1 MDSES
6 KITARYLRI
15 LSYSVLAFTLA
26 FLINNILTVWVDWPG
41 VKKIFSHYELF
52 GFKQKALQ
60 GSELNYGYLQIGI
73 YLICIAGVILY
84 VFKTYSQTLEHDS
97 EILSK
102 FSAYLVRSSFWAVFL
117 VGVADFIISF
127 MVVER
132 LWEAIFSPEVKAFMV
147 KAPERI
153 TFIHFPIILGSFIIG
168 YFTKSVGFIWLAV
181 LVVLSEFV
189 IVLSRFIFS
198 YEQAF
203 QGDLVRFWYAALYL
217 FASAYALIHEGH
229 VRVDV
234 LYSSFS
240 ERKKAWT
247 NSIGSALLGVPLC
260 LIVIFYG
267 LNGKASII
275 NGPVV
280 AFEVTQQ
287 GSNGLYLLYLMA
299 VYLAVFAVTML
310 LQFTSY
316 FMSSSHKLLQ
326 DEEEMNISNV
336 NKTND
341 VSIENIES
349 SSK

>member
-1 MDSES
+1 MCIRD
-6 KITARYLRI
+6 R
-15 LSYSVLAFTLA
+15 
-26 FLINNILTVWVDWPG
+26 
-41 VKKIFSHYELF
+41 F
-52 GFKQKALQ
+52 GYRKKALE
-60 GSELNYGYLQIGI
+60 GSDLNYGYMQIGL
-73 YLICIAGVILY
+73 YLICIAAVVFY
-84 VFKTYSQTLEHDS
+84 VFKTYSQTLEQDS
-97 EILSK
+97 KILSR

-117 VGVADFIISF
+117 VGVADFVISF

-132 LWEAIFSPEVKAFMV
+132 LWEAIFSPEVKALMV
-147 KAPERI
+147 KAPVRI
-153 TFIHFPIILGSFIIG
+153 TYIHFPIILISFVIG

-181 LVVLSEFV
+181 LVVVSEFV

-240 ERKKAWT
+240 EKKKAWT
-247 NSIGSALLGVPLC
+247 NMIGSAVLGVPLT
-260 LIVIFYG
+260 LIVIFLG

-310 LQFTSY
+310 IQFTSY
-316 FMSSSHKLLQ
+316 FMESSHKILKGVK
-326 DEEEMNISNV
+326 N
-336 NKTND
+336 
-341 VSIENIES
+341 
-349 SSK
+349 

>member
-1 MDSES
+1 MVTKNSNLS
-6 KITARYLRI
+6 LYLRI
-15 LSYSVLAFTLA
+15 ISYSVLAFTLA
-26 FLINNILTVWVDWPG
+26 FLINNLLTVWSDWPG
-41 VKKIFSHYELF
+41 IKKIFSHHEIF
-52 GFKQKALQ
+52 GFKKKALE
-60 GSELNYGYLQIGI
+60 GSDLNYGYMQIAL
-73 YLICIAGVILY
+73 YLICIAAVVFY
-84 VFKTYSQTLEHDS
+84 VFKTYSQTLEQDS
-97 EILSK
+97 KILSR
-102 FSAYLVRSSFWAVFL
+102 FSAYIIRSSFWAVFL
-117 VGVADFIISF
+117 VGVADFVISF

-132 LWEAIFSPEVKAFMV
+132 LWEVIFSPEVNALMV
-147 KAPERI
+147 KAPVRI
-153 TFIHFPIILGSFIIG
+153 TYIHFPIILISFVIG

-181 LVVLSEFV
+181 LVVASEFL

-240 ERKKAWT
+240 EKKKAWT
-247 NSIGSALLGVPLC
+247 NLLGSAVLGVPLM
-260 LIVIFYG
+260 LIVIFLG

-310 LQFTSY
+310 IQFTSY
-316 FMSSSHKLLQ
+316 FMESSHKILKSVK
-326 DEEEMNISNV
+326 N
-336 NKTND
+336 
-341 VSIENIES
+341 
-349 SSK
+349 

>member
-1 MDSES
+1 M
-6 KITARYLRI
+6 
-15 LSYSVLAFTLA
+15 
-26 FLINNILTVWVDWPG
+26 
-41 VKKIFSHYELF
+41 
-52 GFKQKALQ
+52 
-60 GSELNYGYLQIGI
+60 QIGL
-73 YLICIAGVILY
+73 YLICIAGVVFY
-84 VFKTYSQTLEHDS
+84 VFKTYSQTLEQDS
-97 EILSK
+97 KILSR
-102 FSAYLVRSSFWAVFL
+102 FSAYLIRSSFWAVFL

-132 LWEAIFSPEVKAFMV
+132 LWEAIFSPEIKALMV
-147 KAPERI
+147 KAPVRI
-153 TFIHFPIILGSFIIG
+153 TYIHFPIILASFIIG

-181 LVVLSEFV
+181 LVVVSEFV

-240 ERKKAWT
+240 EKKKAWT
-247 NSIGSALLGVPLC
+247 NMVGSAVLGVPLM
-260 LIVIFYG
+260 LIVIFLG

-310 LQFTSY
+310 IQFTSY
-316 FMSSSHKLLQ
+316 FMESSHKILKG
-326 DEEEMNISNV
+326 I
-336 NKTND
+336 KR
-341 VSIENIES
+341 
-349 SSK
+349 

>member
-15 LSYSVLAFTLA
+15 LSYSMLAFTLA

-336 NKTND
+336 NKEND

-349 SSK
+349 SK

>member
-1 MDSES
+1 MSSENS
-6 KITARYLRI
+6 KISLYLRI
-15 LSYSVLAFTLA
+15 ASYSVLAFTLA
-26 FLINNILTVWVDWPG
+26 FLINNVLTVWIDWPG
-41 VKKIFSHYELF
+41 VKKIFSHYEMF
-52 GFKQKALQ
+52 GFKKKALD
-60 GSELNYGYLQIGI
+60 GSTLSYGFMQIGV
-73 YLICIAGVILY
+73 YLICIIAVIIY
-84 VFKTYSQTLEHDS
+84 VFKTYSQTLERDS

-147 KAPERI
+147 KSPERI
-153 TFIHFPIILGSFIIG
+153 TFIHFPIILISFVIG

-181 LVVLSEFV
+181 LVVVSEFI

-217 FASAYALIHEGH
+217 FASAYALIHVGH

-247 NSIGSALLGVPLC
+247 NLLGSALLGVPLV
-260 LIVIFYG
+260 LIVLFLG

-316 FMSSSHKLLQ
+316 FMGSSYKIL
-326 DEEEMNISNV
+326 NG
-336 NKTND
+336 K
-341 VSIENIES
+341 EN
-349 SSK
+349 

>member
-1 MDSES
+1 MATKNSNIS
-6 KITARYLRI
+6 LYLRI
-15 LSYSVLAFTLA
+15 ISYSVLAFTLA
-26 FLINNILTVWVDWPG
+26 FLINNVLTVWSDWPG
-41 VKKIFSHYELF
+41 IKKIFSHHEIF
-52 GFKQKALQ
+52 GFKKKVLEE
-60 GSELNYGYLQIGI
+60 SDLNYGYMQIVL
-73 YLICIAGVILY
+73 YLICITAVVFY
-84 VFKTYSQTLEHDS
+84 VFKTYSQTLEQDS
-97 EILSK
+97 KILSR
-102 FSAYLVRSSFWAVFL
+102 FSAYIIRSSFWAVFL
-117 VGVADFIISF
+117 VGMADFIISF

-132 LWEAIFSPEVKAFMV
+132 LWEAIFSPEVKALMV
-147 KAPERI
+147 KAPVRI
-153 TFIHFPIILGSFIIG
+153 TYIHFPIILISFVIG

-181 LVVLSEFV
+181 LVVISEFV

-240 ERKKAWT
+240 EKKKAWT
-247 NSIGSALLGVPLC
+247 NLVGSAVLGVPLM
-260 LIVIFYG
+260 LIVIFLG
-267 LNGKASII
+267 LDGKASII

-310 LQFTSY
+310 IQFTSY
-316 FMSSSHKLLQ
+316 FMESSHKILKGVK
-326 DEEEMNISNV
+326 N
-336 NKTND
+336 
-341 VSIENIES
+341 
-349 SSK
+349 

>member
-1 MDSES
+1 MCIRDSS
-6 KITARYLRI
+6 KI
-15 LSYSVLAFTLA
+15 LSR
-26 FLINNILTVWVDWPG
+26 
-41 VKKIFSHYELF
+41 
-52 GFKQKALQ
+52 
-60 GSELNYGYLQIGI
+60 
-73 YLICIAGVILY
+73 
-84 VFKTYSQTLEHDS
+84 
-97 EILSK
+97 
-102 FSAYLVRSSFWAVFL
+102 FSAYIIRSSFWAVFL
-117 VGVADFIISF
+117 VGVADFVISF

-132 LWEAIFSPEVKAFMV
+132 LWEAIFSPEVKALMV
-147 KAPERI
+147 KAPVRI
-153 TFIHFPIILGSFIIG
+153 TYIHFPIILISFVIG

-181 LVVLSEFV
+181 LVVASEFV

-240 ERKKAWT
+240 EKKKAWT
-247 NSIGSALLGVPLC
+247 NLLGSAALGVPLM
-260 LIVIFYG
+260 LIVIFLG

-310 LQFTSY
+310 IQFTSY
-316 FMSSSHKLLQ
+316 FMESSHKILKGVK
-326 DEEEMNISNV
+326 N
-336 NKTND
+336 
-341 VSIENIES
+341 
-349 SSK
+349 

>member
-73 YLICIAGVILY
+73 YLICIVGVILY

-299 VYLAVFAVTML
+299 VYLGVFAVTML

-326 DEEEMNISNV
+326 NDEEVNISKV
-336 NKTND
+336 DKTNK
-341 VSIENIES
+341 VSIENMES
-349 SSK
+349 Q

>member
-1 MDSES
+1 MSSENS
-6 KITARYLRI
+6 KISLYLRI
-15 LSYSVLAFTLA
+15 ASYSVLAFTLA
-26 FLINNILTVWVDWPG
+26 FLINNVLTVWIDWPG
-41 VKKIFSHYELF
+41 VKKIFSHYEMF
-52 GFKQKALQ
+52 GFKKKALD
-60 GSELNYGYLQIGI
+60 GSTLSYGFMQIGV
-73 YLICIAGVILY
+73 YLICIVAVIIY
-84 VFKTYSQTLEHDS
+84 VFKTYSQTLERDS

-147 KAPERI
+147 KSPERI
-153 TFIHFPIILGSFIIG
+153 TFIHFPIILISFVIG

-181 LVVLSEFV
+181 LVVVSEFI

-240 ERKKAWT
+240 EKKKAWT
-247 NSIGSALLGVPLC
+247 NMVGSALLGVPLC
-260 LIVIFYG
+260 LIVLFLG

-316 FMSSSHKLLQ
+316 FMSSSHKIIF
-326 DEEEMNISNV
+326 N
-336 NKTND
+336 
-341 VSIENIES
+341 NIEDQTQS
-349 SSK
+349 DNPDQVRLEKVESN

>member
-15 LSYSVLAFTLA
+15 LSYSMLAFTLA

-240 ERKKAWT
+240 EKKKAWT
-247 NSIGSALLGVPLC
+247 NMIGSALLGVPLC
-260 LIVIFYG
+260 LIVLFLG

-310 LQFTSY
+310 IQFTSY
-316 FMSSSHKLLQ
+316 FMGSSHKILKGKR
-326 DEEEMNISNV
+326 N
-336 NKTND
+336 
-341 VSIENIES
+341 
-349 SSK
+349 

>member
-1 MDSES
+1 MNLDSS
-6 KITARYLRI
+6 RLSIYLRI
-15 LSYSVLAFTLA
+15 ISYSVLAFTLA
-26 FLINNILTVWVDWPG
+26 FLVNNVLTVWNEWPG
-41 VKKIFSHYELF
+41 IKKIFAHYELF
-52 GFKQKALQ
+52 GFKKKALE
-60 GSELNYGYLQIGI
+60 GSALNYGYLQVGI
-73 YLICIAGVILY
+73 YLFCIGSVIFY
-84 VFKTYSQTLEHDS
+84 VFKTYSQTLKHDS

-132 LWEAIFSPEVKAFMV
+132 LWEALFNPEVKAFMV

-153 TFIHFPIILGSFIIG
+153 TFIHFPIILISFVIG

-181 LVVLSEFV
+181 LVVVSEFI

-247 NSIGSALLGVPLC
+247 NLLGSALLGVPLV
-260 LIVIFYG
+260 LIVIFLG
-267 LNGKASII
+267 LDGKASII

-299 VYLAVFAVTML
+299 VYLAVFAITML

-316 FMSSSHKLLQ
+316 FMGSSYKIL
-326 DEEEMNISNV
+326 NR
-336 NKTND
+336 K
-341 VSIENIES
+341 EN
-349 SSK
+349 

>member
-1 MDSES
+1 M
-6 KITARYLRI
+6 
-15 LSYSVLAFTLA
+15 
-26 FLINNILTVWVDWPG
+26 
-41 VKKIFSHYELF
+41 F
-52 GFKQKALQ
+52 GFKKKALE
-60 GSELNYGYLQIGI
+60 GSDLNYGYMQIGL
-73 YLICIAGVILY
+73 YLICIAAVVFY
-84 VFKTYSQTLEHDS
+84 VFKTYSQTLEQDS
-97 EILSK
+97 KILSR

-117 VGVADFIISF
+117 VGVADFVISF

-132 LWEAIFSPEVKAFMV
+132 LWEVVFSPEVKALMV
-147 KAPERI
+147 KAPVRI
-153 TFIHFPIILGSFIIG
+153 TYIHFPIILISFVIG

-181 LVVLSEFV
+181 LVVVSEFV

-240 ERKKAWT
+240 EKKKAWT
-247 NSIGSALLGVPLC
+247 NMVGSAVLGVPLT
-260 LIVIFYG
+260 LIVIFLG

-310 LQFTSY
+310 IQFTSY
-316 FMSSSHKLLQ
+316 FMESSHKILKGVK
-326 DEEEMNISNV
+326 N
-336 NKTND
+336 
-341 VSIENIES
+341 
-349 SSK
+349 

>member
-1 MDSES
+1 MSSENS
-6 KITARYLRI
+6 KISLYLRI

-26 FLINNILTVWVDWPG
+26 FLINNVLTVWIDWPG
-41 VKKIFSHYELF
+41 VKKIFSHYEMF
-52 GFKQKALQ
+52 GFKKKALE
-60 GSELNYGYLQIGI
+60 GSTLSYGFMQIGV
-73 YLICIAGVILY
+73 YLICIVAVIIY
-84 VFKTYSQTLEHDS
+84 VFKTYSQTLERDS
-97 EILSK
+97 EILSN

-147 KAPERI
+147 KSPERI
-153 TFIHFPIILGSFIIG
+153 TFIHFPIILISFVIG

-181 LVVLSEFV
+181 LVVVSEFI

-247 NSIGSALLGVPLC
+247 NLLGSALLGVPLV
-260 LIVIFYG
+260 LIVLFLG

-316 FMSSSHKLLQ
+316 FMGSSYKIL
-326 DEEEMNISNV
+326 NG
-336 NKTND
+336 K
-341 VSIENIES
+341 EN
-349 SSK
+349 

>member
-1 MDSES
+1 M
-6 KITARYLRI
+6 
-15 LSYSVLAFTLA
+15 
-26 FLINNILTVWVDWPG
+26 
-41 VKKIFSHYELF
+41 F
-52 GFKQKALQ
+52 GFKKKALE
-60 GSELNYGYLQIGI
+60 GSDLNYGYMQIGL
-73 YLICIAGVILY
+73 YLICIAAVVIY
-84 VFKTYSQTLEHDS
+84 VFKTYSQTLEQDS
-97 EILSK
+97 KILSR

-117 VGVADFIISF
+117 VGVADFVISF

-132 LWEAIFSPEVKAFMV
+132 LWEAIFSPEVKALMV
-147 KAPERI
+147 KAPVRI
-153 TFIHFPIILGSFIIG
+153 TYIHFPIILISFVIG

-181 LVVLSEFV
+181 LVVVSEFV

-240 ERKKAWT
+240 EKKKAWT
-247 NSIGSALLGVPLC
+247 NMVGSAVLGVRLT
-260 LIVIFYG
+260 LIVIFLG
-267 LNGKASII
+267 LDGKASII

-310 LQFTSY
+310 IQFTSY
-316 FMSSSHKLLQ
+316 FMESSHKILKGVK
-326 DEEEMNISNV
+326 N
-336 NKTND
+336 
-341 VSIENIES
+341 
-349 SSK
+349 

>member
-1 MDSES
+1 MSSES
-6 KITARYLRI
+6 SKISLYLRI

-26 FLINNILTVWVDWPG
+26 FLINNVLTVWIDWPG
-41 VKKIFSHYELF
+41 VKKIFSHYEMF
-52 GFKQKALQ
+52 GFKKKALD
-60 GSELNYGYLQIGI
+60 GSTLSYGFMQIGV
-73 YLICIAGVILY
+73 YLICILAVIIY
-84 VFKTYSQTLEHDS
+84 VFKTYSQTLERDS

-147 KAPERI
+147 KSPERI
-153 TFIHFPIILGSFIIG
+153 TFIHFPIILISFVIG

-181 LVVLSEFV
+181 LVVVSEFI

-247 NSIGSALLGVPLC
+247 NLLGSALLGVPLV
-260 LIVIFYG
+260 LIVLFLG

-316 FMSSSHKLLQ
+316 FMGSSHKIL
-326 DEEEMNISNV
+326 NG
-336 NKTND
+336 K
-341 VSIENIES
+341 EN
-349 SSK
+349 

>member
-1 MDSES
+1 MY
-6 KITARYLRI
+6 KR
-15 LSYSVLAFTLA
+15 
-26 FLINNILTVWVDWPG
+26 
-41 VKKIFSHYELF
+41 
-52 GFKQKALQ
+52 Q
-60 GSELNYGYLQIGI
+60 
-73 YLICIAGVILY
+73 
-84 VFKTYSQTLEHDS
+84 
-97 EILSK
+97 
-102 FSAYLVRSSFWAVFL
+102 VFL
-117 VGVADFIISF
+117 VGVADFVISF

-132 LWEAIFSPEVKAFMV
+132 LWEAIFSPEVKALMV
-147 KAPERI
+147 KAPVRI
-153 TFIHFPIILGSFIIG
+153 TYIHFPIILISFVIG

-181 LVVLSEFV
+181 LVVVSEFV

-240 ERKKAWT
+240 EKKKAWT
-247 NSIGSALLGVPLC
+247 NMVGSAVLGVPLT
-260 LIVIFYG
+260 LIVIFLG

-310 LQFTSY
+310 IQFTSY
-316 FMSSSHKLLQ
+316 FMESSHKILKGVK
-326 DEEEMNISNV
+326 N
-336 NKTND
+336 
-341 VSIENIES
+341 
-349 SSK
+349 

>member
-1 MDSES
+1 MFG
-6 KITARYLRI
+6 Y
-15 LSYSVLAFTLA
+15 
-26 FLINNILTVWVDWPG
+26 
-41 VKKIFSHYELF
+41 KK
-52 GFKQKALQ
+52 KALQ
-60 GSELNYGYLQIGI
+60 GSDLNYGYMQIGL
-73 YLICIAGVILY
+73 YLICIAAVVFY
-84 VFKTYSQTLEHDS
+84 VFKTYSQTLEQDS
-97 EILSK
+97 KILSR

-117 VGVADFIISF
+117 VGVADFVISF

-132 LWEAIFSPEVKAFMV
+132 LWEVVFSPEVKALMV
-147 KAPERI
+147 KAPVRI
-153 TFIHFPIILGSFIIG
+153 TYIHFPIILISFVIG

-181 LVVLSEFV
+181 LVVVSEFV

-240 ERKKAWT
+240 EKKKAWT
-247 NSIGSALLGVPLC
+247 NMVGSAVLGVPLT
-260 LIVIFYG
+260 LIVIFLG

-310 LQFTSY
+310 IQFTSY
-316 FMSSSHKLLQ
+316 FMESSHKILKGVK
-326 DEEEMNISNV
+326 N
-336 NKTND
+336 
-341 VSIENIES
+341 
-349 SSK
+349 